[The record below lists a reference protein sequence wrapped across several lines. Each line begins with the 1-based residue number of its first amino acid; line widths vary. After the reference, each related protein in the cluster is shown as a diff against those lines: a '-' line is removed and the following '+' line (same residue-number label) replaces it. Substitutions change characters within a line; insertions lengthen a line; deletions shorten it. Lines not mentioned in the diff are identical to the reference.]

1 MHEMALLRNVVDIV
15 LDECSGKDVAAV
27 RSVYLTVG
35 ELRDVVEDI
44 VPGLFKWLARDTVAA
59 DADVFIRRVPAMVRC
74 NQCGDIFKINVRDPK
89 TWECPRCHAYQ
100 DYRLF
105 SGNEFRI
112 ERIEVERKGAPGD
125 QGAAAATGEGQGSA
139 ADQAAAPAAE
149 AAAPQ
154 ESAPVA

>member
-15 LDECSGKDVAAV
+15 VDECAGKDVAAV
-27 RSVYLTVG
+27 RTVYLTVG

-74 NQCGDIFKINVRDPK
+74 NKCGDIFKIDVHDPK

-112 ERIEVERKGAPGD
+112 ERIEVERGD
-125 QGAAAATGEGQGSA
+125 GQEGGRSA
-139 ADQAAAPAAE
+139 AQSEAKAE
-149 AAAPQ
+149 A
-154 ESAPVA
+154 SA

>member
-15 LDECSGKDVAAV
+15 VGECAGKDVKAV
-27 RSVYLTVG
+27 RTVYLTVG

-74 NQCGDIFKINVRDPK
+74 NKCGDIFKINVRDPK

-112 ERIEVERKGAPGD
+112 ERIEVEGKGAPD
-125 QGAAAATGEGQGSA
+125 AAGAALAAN
-139 ADQAAAPAAE
+139 AAANAAGERGE
-149 AAAPQ
+149 A
-154 ESAPVA
+154 SA